1 MLTEPVAEATAYID
15 RTTER
20 STHVDIA
27 RGVLRYRELLRNLV
41 LRDLQLKYRGSILGL
56 VWSLM
61 NPIVLVG
68 ASTFAFKYILR
79 VGPDRYPFFA
89 LIGVLA
95 WSFFTNSTNM
105 STRSMMDGAGLIKS
119 VRFPRAILP
128 IATVL
133 FNLAQ
138 YLLAM
143 AVYLPVMLAIYGA
156 PRLLPFVA
164 FPAVLLLQVGFTI
177 GLAMLLSVATVYFR
191 DIRHLVEV
199 TLSVLFWTTPV
210 LYPLAQASE
219 SLRNWILLS
228 PLSPFIVSY
237 HRIFFEGAW
246 PEPMLWIL
254 ASAYTAVSL
263 AIGST
268 VFLALEDR
276 LGEQL

>member
-1 MLTEPVAEATAYID
+1 MNRVAEGAEYLD
-15 RTTER
+15 RATER
-20 STHVDIA
+20 STHADIA
-27 RGVLRYRELLRNLV
+27 RGIIRYRELLRNLV
-41 LRDLQLKYRGSILGL
+41 ARDLQLKYRGSLLGL
-56 VWSLM
+56 CWSLM

-68 ASTFAFKYILR
+68 ASTFAFKHILR
-79 VGPDRYPFFA
+79 VGPERYPFFV

-95 WSFFTNSTNM
+95 WSFFTNSANM

-119 VRFPRAILP
+119 VRFPRVILP

-143 AVYLPVMLAIYGA
+143 AVYLPVMLVIYGA
-156 PRLLPFVA
+156 PQVLPFVA
-164 FPAVLLLQVGFTI
+164 FPAVLLLQVLFTA

-199 TLSVLFWTTPV
+199 ALSVLFWTTPV
-210 LYPLAQASE
+210 LYPLEQAGE
-219 SLRNWILLS
+219 SLRGWILLS

-246 PEPMLWIL
+246 PEPLLWL
-254 ASAYTAVSL
+254 LMSVYAALSL